1 VASIRRSAARRVVD
15 VQCELVLP
23 GLPLKIGLTPSG
35 RLWLIPNSLFPSGAP
50 SGPHMPEGS
59 PGSDFSVLRPV
70 PVADP
75 PDIWVGRELR
85 IRLQDA
91 ARLRLILKV
100 KDGVGGGDWWV
111 ECGTCECGWQV
122 RTTPRRVRG
131 QESGAATK
139 RSALEALPQRNRAVT
154 SSDPLLS
161 S

>member
-1 VASIRRSAARRVVD
+1 
-15 VQCELVLP
+15 
-23 GLPLKIGLTPSG
+23 
-35 RLWLIPNSLFPSGAP
+35 
-50 SGPHMPEGS
+50 MPEGS
-59 PGSDFSVLRPV
+59 PGSDFSGLRLV

-122 RTTPRRVRG
+122 PHY
-131 QESGAATK
+131 AA
-139 RSALEALPQRNRAVT
+139 AG
-154 SSDPLLS
+154 
-161 S
+161 